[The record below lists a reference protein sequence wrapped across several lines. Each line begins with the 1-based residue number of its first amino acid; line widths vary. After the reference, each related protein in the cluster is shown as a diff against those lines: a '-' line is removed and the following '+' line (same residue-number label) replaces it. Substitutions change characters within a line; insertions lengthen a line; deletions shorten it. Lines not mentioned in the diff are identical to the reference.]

1 MKNKIIQQLS
11 EKVEI
16 QQKIIADLI
25 EKNKLLEKEIDA
37 LKNETKSVDI
47 CKTCGKLFLF
57 TDSSGCC
64 MKINDDFYDYV

>member
-1 MKNKIIQQLS
+1 MMKNKVIQQLS

-25 EKNKLLEKEIDA
+25 EKNKLLEKQISA
-37 LKNETKSVDI
+37 LKNQSRPVDI

-64 MKINDDFYDYV
+64 IFFNDDGYV